1 MRSHTPLL
9 LVWLTVLAAVLS
21 ALWLATTTSN

>member
-1 MRSHTPLL
+1 MRSHTPVL

-21 ALWLATTTSN
+21 AWWLATTAG

>member
-21 ALWLATTTSN
+21 ALLLVTPSN